1 MKITEIVQE
10 SKFRK
15 SAENAIP
22 DLASWPETN
31 NNPYAAYRFGLSMA
45 AQPHRDT
52 ATEGPTGPE
61 LVTVAYTDAER
72 EIIQGAAK
80 NMGYTSRNNT
90 GKESTELDSIN
101 HQSPVS
107 ARGPIRKLK

>member
-10 SKFRK
+10 GKFRK

-22 DLASWPETN
+22 DLASWPETY
-31 NNPYAAYRFGLSMA
+31 NNPYSAYRFGLSMA
-45 AQPHRDT
+45 AQPHRDSD
-52 ATEGPTGPE
+52 TEGPIGPE
-61 LVTVAYTDAER
+61 MVTVAYTDAER

>member
-22 DLASWPETN
+22 DLASWPETY
-31 NNPYAAYRFGLSMA
+31 NNPYSAYRFGLSMA
-45 AQPHRDT
+45 AQPHRDSD
-52 ATEGPTGPE
+52 TEGPVGPE
-61 LVTVAYTDAER
+61 MVTVAYTDAER

-90 GKESTELDSIN
+90 SKESTELDSIN

>member
-15 SAENAIP
+15 SATNAIP
-22 DLASWPETN
+22 DLSSWPETN
-31 NNPYAAYRFGLSMA
+31 NNPYSAYRFGLSMA
-45 AQPHRDT
+45 AQPRSNT
-52 ATEGPTGPE
+52 ATEGPVGPE
-61 LVTVAYTDAER
+61 MVTVAYTDAER

-90 GKESTELDSIN
+90 GKESKELDVIN

>member
-15 SAENAIP
+15 SAENASP
-22 DLASWPETN
+22 DLASWPETY
-31 NNPYAAYRFGLSMA
+31 NNPYSAYRFGLSMA
-45 AQPHRDT
+45 AQPHRDSD
-52 ATEGPTGPE
+52 TEGPVGPE
-61 LVTVAYTDAER
+61 MVTVAYTDAER

-90 GKESTELDSIN
+90 SKESTELDSIN

>member
-10 SKFRK
+10 GKFRK
-15 SAENAIP
+15 SATNAIP
-22 DLASWPETN
+22 DLASWPEN
-31 NNPYAAYRFGLSMA
+31 YNNPYSAYRFGLSMA
-45 AQPHRDT
+45 AQPHRDSD
-52 ATEGPTGPE
+52 TEGPIGPE
-61 LVTVAYTDAER
+61 MVTVAYTDAER